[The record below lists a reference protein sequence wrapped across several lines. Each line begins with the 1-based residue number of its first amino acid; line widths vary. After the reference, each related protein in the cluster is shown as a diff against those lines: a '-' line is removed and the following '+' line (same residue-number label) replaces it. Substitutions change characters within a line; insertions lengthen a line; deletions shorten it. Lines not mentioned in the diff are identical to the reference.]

1 MKPKIGIDLT
11 YIVDEHATGIKK
23 NGEEIVSGLVKL
35 DVYDI
40 TLFVNEHLKEDYK
53 RQFPSCKIVTTKF
66 WLRNSK
72 HGRLI
77 KLANKLDITKNSTM
91 KKEKCD
97 IIIYPYISS
106 YTRIIEEQKKI
117 ISILDIIPLDE
128 IEDKTSDYYKKV
140 KQNYVDLM
148 NLSKY
153 ITTLSEYSKKRL
165 LEINPNYQGEI
176 EVIPSSVAKLEQSNK
191 KASEIINTEK
201 PYILTINSFFKHKN
215 QITLVKAFNK
225 IKEIIPHSLVL
236 VGRPEENSPNSM
248 YKEIIDFI
256 EKNNLKE
263 RVKILSYISDKER
276 NALIYNANLFISTSY
291 MEGFGRT
298 PVEAAMCKV
307 PVISTKETSLQEATM
322 DEVFYYKKA
331 TSYEDLALK
340 IIEVLNNRPTKE
352 RLEEISEK
360 LTNEYSEERIAKKYA
375 ELIDKIMEGEIDA
388 KN

>member
-1 MKPKIGIDLT
+1 MKPRIGIDLT

-23 NGEEIVSGLVKL
+23 YGEEIVSGLMKL
-35 DVYDI
+35 NVYDMVI
-40 TLFVNEHLKEDYK
+40 FVNKHLEETYK
-53 RQFPSCKIVTTKF
+53 KQFLSCKIVPIKF

-72 HGRLI
+72 HGRMI
-77 KLANKLDITKNSTM
+77 NMANKLDITKRTTI

-97 IIIYPYISS
+97 IIIYPYISN
-106 YTRIIEEQKKI
+106 YTNVVKEQKKI

-128 IEDKTSDYYKKV
+128 IEDKNSEVYLNT
-140 KQNYVDLM
+140 KQKYINLM
-148 NLSKY
+148 NLSKN
-153 ITTLSEYSKKRL
+153 IVTISEYSKNRL
-165 LEINPNYQGEI
+165 TDINPNYKGKI
-176 EVIPSSVAKLEQSNK
+176 TVIPSSVAKLERNNK
-191 KASEIINTEK
+191 KVSEIINTDK
-201 PYILTINSFFKHKN
+201 PYMLTINSFFKHKN

-225 IKEIIPHSLVL
+225 IKEIIPHTLVL
-236 VGRPEENSPNSM
+236 VGRPEENSPNSR
-248 YKEIIDFI
+248 YQEIIDFI

-263 RVKILSYISDKER
+263 RVRILSYISDEER
-276 NALIYNANLFISTSY
+276 NALLYNADLFISTSY

-322 DEVFYYKKA
+322 NEVFYYKKPA
-331 TSYEDLALK
+331 SYEELSLK

-360 LTNEYSEERIAKKYA
+360 LTKEYSEEKIAEKYE
-375 ELIDKIMEGEIDA
+375 ELINKIMEGEINA

>member
-11 YIVDEHATGIKK
+11 YIVDERATGIKK

-40 TLFVNEHLKEDYK
+40 TLFVNEHLKEVYEK
-53 RQFPSCKIVTTKF
+53 QFPSCKIVATKF
-66 WLRNSK
+66 WFKNSK

-77 KLANKLDITKNSTM
+77 NIANKLDITKGHTI

-97 IIIYPYISS
+97 IIIYPYISND
-106 YTRIIEEQKKI
+106 TRIVKEKEKI
-117 ISILDIIPLDE
+117 ISILDVIPLDE

-140 KQNYVDLM
+140 KQNYIDLM

-165 LEINPNYQGEI
+165 LEVNPNYQGEI
-176 EVIPSSVAKLEQSNK
+176 EVIPSSVAKLEKNNK
-191 KASEIINTEK
+191 KVSEIINTEK
-201 PYILTINSFFKHKN
+201 PYMLTINSFFKHKN
-215 QITLVKAFNK
+215 QMTLVKAFNK

-248 YKEIIDFI
+248 YKEIVNFI

-263 RVKILSYISDKER
+263 RVIILSYISDEER
-276 NALIYNANLFISTSY
+276 NALLYNADLFVSTSY

-322 DEVFYYKKA
+322 NEVFYYRKA
-331 TSYEDLALK
+331 TSYEELALK

-360 LTNEYSEERIAKKYA
+360 LTKEYSEEKIAKKYE
-375 ELIDKIMEGEIDA
+375 ELINKIMEGEIDA
-388 KN
+388 KD